1 MAERVQLG
9 AKVHPAVER
18 VLREQAKKLN
28 GSKGYIVEMMTAEMF
43 QSELPGFRPG
53 QNVGDENE

>member
-9 AKVHPAVER
+9 AKVHPDIER
-18 VLREQAKKLN
+18 VLKRQAKKLN

-43 QSELPGFRPG
+43 KSELPGFRPG
-53 QNVGDENE
+53 QNVGDQK